1 MLAINIVL
9 LLQLAPRVSGGEGV
23 MLYQYWSSRASSHS
37 DTETRGPPRGAS
49 QTNSTRINAI
59 I

>member
-9 LLQLAPRVSGGEGV
+9 LLQLAARVSGGEGV

-37 DTETRGPPRGAS
+37 DTETRGHTTWGQS
-49 QTNSTRINAI
+49 DQF
-59 I
+59 

>member
-9 LLQLAPRVSGGEGV
+9 LLQLAARVSGGEGV

-37 DTETRGPPRGAS
+37 DTETRGHATWGQS
-49 QTNSTRINAI
+49 DQFYQN
-59 I
+59 